1 MQTIKL
7 NTNQTNRIMKR
18 LMNYAIILAL
28 VPTLLFTSCK
38 KDPPPIVET
47 DHYAV
52 MTSYMA
58 ANGLDLSDMIAS
70 GWVIAASAVV
80 DADNGFTVPGYHVF
94 DIRGAADYEAGHI
107 PGAINVTLGNIV
119 SSASSY
125 TDKPILVVCY
135 TGQTAGH
142 AVVALRLSGYANA
155 TVLKWGMA
163 GWNPAFEGPWAA
175 NSGHD
180 NGNIAVGSS
189 NWVTSASPSVGSFD
203 TPTWTAS
210 AEDGASILAERVAA
224 MISGSFKGIGAQVAL
239 DDHANYQIFNYWP
252 EADYTSIG
260 HINGAFQYQT
270 MTIASGGL
278 SAVNPD
284 AASAVYCYTGQ
295 TSSMITA
302 WLNVLGYNAT
312 SIKFGV
318 NALNYDGLYNA
329 NKTTYHGAENYGYQT
344 GEGQTIVNSYSTLK
358 EYMVA
363 NNLDLPDVLNGWTI
377 PASTLATALTSNY
390 VFDIR
395 SADSYNAGHIEGA
408 INVALED
415 VVSTAASYSDKPIIV
430 ACYTGQT
437 AAHAAMALRL
447 SGYPDAKVLL
457 WGMSGWNS
465 TLSGSWNSNIGS
477 TGVGHANWVKT
488 ATPATSTYAAP
499 SFTTTATDGA
509 GILAE
514 RVALMLEGGLVGVT
528 TKSILADPSVYQNQI
543 FNYWGETDY
552 LGYGHFSGAFQYNTI
567 SLADDKVAA
576 IDPSNPSIIYCYTGQ
591 TSSMITAWLNVLGYD
606 ALSGKF
612 GAGGVI
618 YDAMSG
624 HKFITPTTDLPLV
637 TN

>member
-1 MQTIKL
+1 
-7 NTNQTNRIMKR
+7 
-18 LMNYAIILAL
+18 MNYAIILAL

-94 DIRGAADYEAGHI
+94 DLRSATDYAAGHI
-107 PGAINVTLGNIV
+107 PGAINVTLGNVV

-142 AVVALRLSGYANA
+142 AVVALRLSGYSDA

-163 GWNPAFEGPWAA
+163 GWNPKFEGPWAG

-189 NWVTSASPSVGSFD
+189 NWVTSASPAVGSFG
-203 TPTWTAS
+203 TPTWSAN
-210 AEDGASILAERVAA
+210 AEDGAGILAERVAA
-224 MISGSFKGIGAQVAL
+224 LTSGGFKGVASSAVL
-239 DDHANYQIFNYWP
+239 EAPASYQIFNYWP
-252 EADYTSIG
+252 EADYTAFG
-260 HINGAFQYQT
+260 HFDGAFQYQN

-278 SAVNPD
+278 SAVDP
-284 AASAVYCYTGQ
+284 AAISAVYCYTGQ

-318 NALNYDGLYNA
+318 NSLNYDGLYNA
-329 NKTTYHGAENYGYQT
+329 NKTTYHGAENYGYET
-344 GEGQTIVNSYSTLK
+344 GEGTTVIDSYTTLK

-363 NNLDLPDVLNGWTI
+363 NSLDLPDVLTGWTI
-377 PASTLATALTSNY
+377 PASTLATSLSENY
-390 VFDIR
+390 IFDIR

-408 INVALED
+408 INVALKD
-415 VVSTAASYSDKPIIV
+415 VVTTAANYSDKPIV
-430 ACYTGQT
+430 VVCFTGQT
-437 AAHAAMALRL
+437 AGHAVMALRL
-447 SGYPDAKVLL
+447 SGYADAKVLL
-457 WGMSGWNS
+457 WGMSSWNS
-465 TLSGSWNSNIGS
+465 TLSGSWANSIGS

-488 ATPATSTYAAP
+488 ASPATSTYSAP
-499 SFTTTATDGA
+499 SFTTAASDGS

-514 RVALMLEGGLVGVT
+514 RVAAMLEGGLVGVKT
-528 TKSILADPSVYQNQI
+528 TDILADPSVYGNQI
-543 FNYWGETDY
+543 FNFWGETDY
-552 LGYGHFSGAFQYNTI
+552 LGYGHFNGAFQYNTI

-576 IDPSNPSIIYCYTGQ
+576 IDPTHPSVVYCYTGQ

-606 ALSGKF
+606 VLSGKF
-612 GAGGVI
+612 GANGVI
-618 YDAMSG
+618 YDGMTG
-624 HKFITPTTDLPLV
+624 HKFVTPTTDLPLV